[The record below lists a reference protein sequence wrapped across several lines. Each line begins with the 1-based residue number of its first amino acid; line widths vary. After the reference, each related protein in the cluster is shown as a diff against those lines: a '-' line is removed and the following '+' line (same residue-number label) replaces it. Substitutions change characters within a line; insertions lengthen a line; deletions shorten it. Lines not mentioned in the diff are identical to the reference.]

1 MGPPGNSRSAT
12 VWIKFGD
19 FGIPAI
25 VLPRRDTLTVSYLCQ
40 VRGVDKRCTTST
52 IENPTKSNFLRIS
65 HD

>member
-12 VWIKFGD
+12 VGIKFGD

-25 VLPRRDTLTVSYLCQ
+25 VLPRRDTLTVSYLYQ
-40 VRGVDKRCTTST
+40 VRGVDQRCTRS
-52 IENPTKSNFLRIS
+52 IENPKKSNFLRIS